1 VNLLC
6 DFSTESGQEIW
17 NGNKTAMESA
27 VRDDWEGPRDSRR
40 GPSCRVEPCCRLEAR
55 R

>member
-1 VNLLC
+1 
-6 DFSTESGQEIW
+6 
-17 NGNKTAMESA
+17 MESA